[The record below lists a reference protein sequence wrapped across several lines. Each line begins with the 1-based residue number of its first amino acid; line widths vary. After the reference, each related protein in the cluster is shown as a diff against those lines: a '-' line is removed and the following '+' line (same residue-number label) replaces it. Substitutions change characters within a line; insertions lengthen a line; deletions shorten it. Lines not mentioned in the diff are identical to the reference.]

1 MNEQIANLVYQ
12 LKTEMQNDERIIRL
26 NNLEKQMNENEEV
39 MRLSYLKDI
48 ALDDYNKMM
57 AFFKEGSEEVIKAR
71 RKFADAKKEL
81 ESNPLVREYLAAY
94 QQVRLLYELIN
105 ETLFSYI
112 NKNMCPKEDN
122 K

>member
-57 AFFKEGSEEVIKAR
+57 AFFKEDSEEVIKAR

-81 ESNPLVREYLAAY
+81 ESNHLVREYLAAY